1 MELLR
6 KESRVE
12 KGKQKKVLVDK
23 MWNQSSAYVPES
35 TWRNIMSKIH

>member
-1 MELLR
+1 MQPTNQNIQLLR

-23 MWNQSSAYVPES
+23 M
-35 TWRNIMSKIH
+35 